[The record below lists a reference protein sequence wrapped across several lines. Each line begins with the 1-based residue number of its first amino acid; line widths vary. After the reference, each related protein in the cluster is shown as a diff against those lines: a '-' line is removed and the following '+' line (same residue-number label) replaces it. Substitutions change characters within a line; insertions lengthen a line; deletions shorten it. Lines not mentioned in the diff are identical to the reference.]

1 MLDVPVPEWEALR
14 ALPGIGTHAQPGL
27 RVYYLMFNLVGP
39 PGRPLSDI
47 RVRQAIARALDRE
60 SLLSGPLAGAGVSI
74 RSLMPPAVFGH
85 HPGSLAPERDL
96 GGALRLLRQAGRAT
110 GLSLSLAL
118 GRQADSPALGR
129 ALQSSLAAV
138 GIALELVEEFPTL
151 STPEAAAAGP
161 DMYLLGWLH
170 SSGDAGA
177 SYEYLAHSPGPGA
190 AGSVSGYSD
199 PELDGRI
206 AEASGPLPMRERRD
220 RLIAI
225 AEVLQS
231 RVVMI
236 PLYRQVDRYAWVQ
249 PLQLSPR
256 LDRRIRVDELHWG
269 TPPPAS
275 ALWP

>member
-1 MLDVPVPEWEALR
+1 
-14 ALPGIGTHAQPGL
+14 
-27 RVYYLMFNLVGP
+27 
-39 PGRPLSDI
+39 
-47 RVRQAIARALDRE
+47 
-60 SLLSGPLAGAGVSI
+60 
-74 RSLMPPAVFGH
+74 
-85 HPGSLAPERDL
+85 
-96 GGALRLLRQAGRAT
+96 
-110 GLSLSLAL
+110 
-118 GRQADSPALGR
+118 
-129 ALQSSLAAV
+129 
-138 GIALELVEEFPTL
+138 
-151 STPEAAAAGP
+151 
-161 DMYLLGWLH
+161 
-170 SSGDAGA
+170 
-177 SYEYLAHSPGPGA
+177 
-190 AGSVSGYSD
+190 VSGYSD